1 MIIECKCNSKFRD
14 LQINTFKKNNVILH
28 RIYAKLY
35 LILPLKM
42 DKQVTI
48 YCKNTKSYHNYPL
61 GTSLIEIYQD
71 LNINLKYPVM
81 AARVNYKVED
91 LNFVVYKPKDID
103 FIDLGTPAGMRVY
116 VRTLCMVMAKAVSEI
131 FPQAMLRIE
140 HPITKGY
147 YCKLDNLQQPLTTD
161 VISRIKDR
169 MSLIISQ
176 AKRIICEEKQTN
188 EVKKLFANQVHQQ
201 DKMALFETLGNP
213 YFRFFRIDDFI
224 DYYNG
229 VLLPSTDYLN
239 LFDLTAYYD
248 GVLLRVPNRENPV
261 ELEEIVLQPKMYDI
275 FKEYVGWN
283 KILNLNNVADFNIA
297 CQNNQSFN
305 LIKVSEALHEKKVAS
320 IADMISQRAEKVSFV
335 LISGPSSSGK
345 TTFSKRLSVQLIVS
359 GFKPVVLSLD
369 NYFLNREN
377 TPLDENGDWDFEH
390 LHSLDLN
397 LFNQNLKQLL
407 NGEEIEI
414 PFFNFEDGK
423 RFYKGEKLKLYENS
437 ILIIEGIHALNPEL
451 IPDIPAETTFKIYV
465 SALTTISIDNHNWI
479 PTTDTRLLRRIIRDY
494 RYRNYSARE
503 TIARWPSVRRGE
515 EKWIFPFQENA
526 DVLFNSA
533 LLFELA
539 VLKKHAEP
547 ILAEVPK
554 YCDEYTETHRLIKFL
569 NYFVPIYDREIPP
582 TSLLREFVGG
592 SSFRY

>member
-1 MIIECKCNSKFRD
+1 
-14 LQINTFKKNNVILH
+14 
-28 RIYAKLY
+28 
-35 LILPLKM
+35 M
-42 DKQVTI
+42 DKHVTI
-48 YCKNTKSYHNYPL
+48 YCKNTKSYHIYPL
-61 GTSLIEIYQD
+61 GTSVIDIYQD

-91 LNFVVYKPKDID
+91 LNFLIYKPKDIE
-103 FIDLGTPAGMRVY
+103 FIDLSTPSGMRVY
-116 VRTLCMVMAKAVSEI
+116 VRSLSMVMAKAVSELY
-131 FPQAMLRIE
+131 PQANLRIE
-140 HPITKGY
+140 HPISKGY
-147 YCKLDNLQQPLTTD
+147 YCKLDNLGQPVTRE
-161 VISRIKDR
+161 VISLIKER
-169 MSLIISQ
+169 VNLIISQ
-176 AKRIICEEKQTN
+176 AKRIVCEEKQTR
-188 EVKKLFANQVHQQ
+188 EVKELFVNQVHQQ
-201 DKMALFETLGNP
+201 DKIALFETLGNP

-229 VLLPSTDYLN
+229 VLLPSTDYLTIY
-239 LFDLTAYYD
+239 DLVEYYD
-248 GVLLRVPNRENPV
+248 GLLICIPNRDFPV
-261 ELEEIVLQPKMYDI
+261 ELEEVVLLPKMYDI

-283 KILNLNNVADFNIA
+283 KILNMNNVADFNIA
-297 CQNNQSFN
+297 CRNNQSFN

-320 IADMISQRAEKVSFV
+320 IADMISLRSEKVRFV
-335 LISGPSSSGK
+335 LVSGPSSSGK
-345 TTFSKRLSVQLIVS
+345 TTFSKRLSIQLIVS
-359 GFKPVVLSLD
+359 GLKPVVLSLD
-369 NYFLNREN
+369 NYFVNRED

-423 RFYKGEKLKLYENS
+423 RYYKGEKLKLHDDS
-437 ILIIEGIHALNPEL
+437 ILIMEGIHALNPDL
-451 IPDIPAETTFKIYV
+451 IPDIPPETTFKIYV

-494 RYRNYSARE
+494 RFRNYSARE

-515 EKWIFPFQENA
+515 EKWIFPYQENA

-539 VLKKHAEP
+539 VLKRHAEP

-569 NYFVPIYDREIPP
+569 NYFVPIHDREIPP